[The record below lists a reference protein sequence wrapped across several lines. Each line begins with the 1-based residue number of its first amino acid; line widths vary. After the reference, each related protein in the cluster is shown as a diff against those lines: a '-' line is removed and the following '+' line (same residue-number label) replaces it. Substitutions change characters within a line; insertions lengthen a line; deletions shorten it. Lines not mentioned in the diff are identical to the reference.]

1 MSIWELVRGG
11 NLVLSK
17 VLICLKNADYL
28 VRVFL
33 SLSWLVWAL
42 PYFSCAR
49 WEQIV
54 SSVRE
59 ELCAGPD
66 ITDLHR
72 QLKLPTSG
80 NCSNSWPRQEP
91 PVAIVGH
98 HSIVLLKYFLGF
110 TWSLGITAERVF
122 CALLIHW
129 TKYWWFTS
137 TNKKYFVSVRT
148 IETMSII
155 ALRLLMIASWTS
167 EIHHLG
173 NHLAVVVQDDC
184 LVLYERCLCW

>member
-1 MSIWELVRGG
+1 MQITLWEYSSVWAGWSG
-11 NLVLSK
+11 
-17 VLICLKNADYL
+17 
-28 VRVFL
+28 L
-33 SLSWLVWAL
+33 SLTSVVLGESR
-42 PYFSCAR
+42 SCLQSER
-49 WEQIV
+49 SCVPGQTSQTSTDNSSCQLLEIVQIV
-54 SSVRE
+54 DPGRS
-59 ELCAGPD
+59 
-66 ITDLHR
+66 H
-72 QLKLPTSG
+72 QLQLWVSTALFCW
-80 NCSNSWPRQEP
+80 NIFW
-91 PVAIVGH
+91 
-98 HSIVLLKYFLGF
+98 VLLGL
-110 TWSLGITAERVF
+110 WASQQRVF

-155 ALRLLMIASWTS
+155 ALRLFMIASWTS

>member
-1 MSIWELVRGG
+1 MQIL
-11 NLVLSK
+11 
-17 VLICLKNADYL
+17 L

-33 SLSWLVWAL
+33 SLSWSGLSLTSVVL
-42 PYFSCAR
+42 GESRSCLQSER
-49 WEQIV
+49 SCEPGQTSQSSTDNSSCQLLEIVQIV
-54 SSVRE
+54 DP
-59 ELCAGPD
+59 G
-66 ITDLHR
+66 
-72 QLKLPTSG
+72 PTSASVG
-80 NCSNSWPRQEP
+80 QHT
-91 PVAIVGH
+91 IVQ
-98 HSIVLLKYFLGF
+98 LKYFLWFYLVSGHH
-110 TWSLGITAERVF
+110 SRVY

-155 ALRLLMIASWTS
+155 ALRLFMIASWTS

-173 NHLAVVVQDDC
+173 NHLAVVVKDDC

>member
-1 MSIWELVRGG
+1 MSISELVRGG
-11 NLVLSK
+11 NFVLNE

-49 WEQIV
+49 WEQICALSQGGAV
-54 SSVRE
+54 SRARHHPTPQDWAE
-59 ELCAGPD
+59 
-66 ITDLHR
+66 
-72 QLKLPTSG
+72 LPTTG
-80 NCSNSWPRQEP
+80 NCSNSWPTTHLCQLW
-91 PVAIVGH
+91 V
-98 HSIVLLKYFLGF
+98 SIVQVKSFL
-110 TWSLGITAERVF
+110 VF
-122 CALLIHW
+122 CWVSGYQQSFVLCLFTEH
-129 TKYWWFTS
+129 WWFTS

-155 ALRLLMIASWTS
+155 ALRLFMIASWTS

-184 LVLYERCLCW
+184 LVLYEHCLCW